1 MIDVG
6 YKNFVDEKKV
16 RGLVSAETTRGKWL
30 RKEAIAGQ
38 SLIDC
43 TQGRKTNSI
52 IIMKTGH
59 VVLSSVK
66 CGAINRRLENIGI
79 IIRKR
84 KSSV

>member
-1 MIDVG
+1 M
-6 YKNFVDEKKV
+6 
-16 RGLVSAETTRGKWL
+16 
-30 RKEAIAGQ
+30 
-38 SLIDC
+38 IDC